1 MQYERV
7 RGGILWYPVT
17 TLQCHVTC
25 PPVINDHFK
34 QELLTVKANE
44 RQVINICLQS
54 SVKDLN
60 RQVQTEMTIVCS
72 CLQSEH
78 VMNPVYNI
86 LVVWLSDQDCLTSFA
101 YWEGTLEW
109 TQETGAATDHSHHD
123 TTIWE
128 QKRVMN
134 NQTVTFLLIL
144 TNFKN
149 FSCQRTQRVWRV
161 ELGLEWS
168 EMSGVLQWS
177 DQWQW
182 EEWPG
187 AGWLTLPSP
196 VIRAR
201 YNTDNNIVTLTLLRP
216 CWVVHSTQ
224 DQIIPK
230 TSERLT

>member
-34 QELLTVKANE
+34 QELWTVKSNE
-44 RQVINICLQS
+44 RHVINICLQS
-54 SVKDLN
+54 SVKDLH
-60 RQVQTEMTIVCS
+60 RQVQTEITTDCS
-72 CLQSEH
+72 CLQSEQ

-128 QKRVMN
+128 QERERIMN
-134 NQTVTFLLIL
+134 NQTVTILPIL

-182 EEWPG
+182 EEWLVLGDWHSPVPWSEQDTTLITTLSHWHCWDH
-187 AGWLTLPSP
+187 AGWF
-196 VIRAR
+196 
-201 YNTDNNIVTLTLLRP
+201 TLLR
-216 CWVVHSTQ
+216 T
-224 DQIIPK
+224 K
-230 TSERLT
+230 